1 MVHCA
6 LGGENRRVPRPGR
19 LMKGKLLEN
28 SGITSSDLLQVFHL
42 NRYWECWGHQ
52 RKRMKDRHTSYE
64 NCIKSIQFGP
74 LASTQRTKLE
84 ANICGRGSD
93 WWALSASP
101 PRGCIKHKVAKH
113 LMMVGDSADGVY
125 VYQWYL
131 QNLSYDSFTN
141 CMVYYV
147 HLVLMMHG
155 YFKILVIVYC
165 FCHLLNSD

>member
-74 LASTQRTKLE
+74 LASTQRSKLE

-93 WWALSASP
+93 WWALSAMP
-101 PRGCIKHKVAKH
+101 PEDVSSIRWRNIWWWLETQ
-113 LMMVGDSADGVY
+113 LMAS
-125 VYQWYL
+125 
-131 QNLSYDSFTN
+131 T
-141 CMVYYV
+141 
-147 HLVLMMHG
+147 
-155 YFKILVIVYC
+155 
-165 FCHLLNSD
+165 LNSDIYSYIHVIVLQT